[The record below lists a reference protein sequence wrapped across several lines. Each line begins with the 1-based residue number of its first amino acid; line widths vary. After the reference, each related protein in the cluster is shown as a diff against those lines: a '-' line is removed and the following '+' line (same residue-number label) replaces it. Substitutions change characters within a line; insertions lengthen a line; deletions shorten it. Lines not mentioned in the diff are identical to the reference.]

1 MADVLYS
8 SEMSQRQLK
17 SGQID
22 EPWVARLLK
31 LGSIGLC
38 VCRLLL
44 VDERVANATPAPSPP
59 SSVSLLSIEQAV
71 DFALAHHP
79 SLPGRG
85 AIEDLRAAQTAQV
98 RLAMLPRVDLSAQL
112 VRATGNVVVGA
123 VWSQP
128 GMPAVT
134 GPPMP
139 AHFDGGAFASALS
152 LGGVWDLTGLA
163 QRMAQVD
170 AALAAQ
176 AQAQAATE
184 ARRLDVAYGA
194 ADAYLQVW
202 AAQAVARSTAASVER
217 ARLLA
222 AIVESYQ
229 RAELRPGAD
238 LSRARAELAL
248 SESQHEHAE
257 ERHAISRALLAQAI
271 GAAGAELHLA
281 PPLLNGMRES
291 QDGSP
296 EASVET
302 RALSHPV
309 VREADSATQAAAA
322 QVRATRLQYLP
333 RVDLVAALWS
343 RGSGLGPTE
352 TAAGMVPDTPNWGV
366 GLVASWSP
374 MEAFSVRQRTLAAR
388 AQQQLAQAQSEE
400 TLQAVRTQ
408 LATASASQRAAIA
421 VLQHAPI
428 ALGAAKLGEQQAV
441 ARYKAGLA
449 RLLEVSDAQRLLAQA
464 EAGEALAQVGVLRA
478 QLLLCRALGDLAPC
492 LQRLHAG
499 AGGS

>member
-1 MADVLYS
+1 MS
-8 SEMSQRQLK
+8 SRQLK
-17 SGQID
+17 SGHRD
-22 EPWVARLLK
+22 EPWASRWLK
-31 LGSIGLC
+31 LASIGLC
-38 VCRLLL
+38 VCGLFL
-44 VDERVANATPAPSPP
+44 VGEWAANATPALPSPSP
-59 SSVSLLSIEQAV
+59 VSLLSMQQAV

-79 SLPGRG
+79 SLAAGG

-123 VWSQP
+123 VWPQP

-139 AHFDGGAFASALS
+139 ARFDGGAFASAVS
-152 LGGVWDLTGLA
+152 LGGAWDLTGLA

-170 AALAAQ
+170 AALATQ

-184 ARRLDVAYGA
+184 ARRLEVAYGA

-202 AAQAVARSTAASVER
+202 AAQAIARSTAASVER
-217 ARLLA
+217 ARMLT

-229 RAELRPGAD
+229 RADLRPGAD

-248 SESQHEHAE
+248 SETQHAHAE
-257 ERHAISRALLAQAI
+257 ERHAISRALLAQAV
-271 GAAGAELHLA
+271 GAAGADLHLA
-281 PPLLNGMRES
+281 PPPLKETRES
-291 QDGSP
+291 QDRSQ
-296 EASVET
+296 ETET
-302 RALSHPV
+302 RAPSHPV
-309 VREADSATQAAAA
+309 VREADHAAQAAAA

-352 TAAGMVPDTPNWGV
+352 TAAGLVPDTPNWGA
-366 GLVASWSP
+366 GLFASWSP
-374 MEAFSVRQRTLAAR
+374 IEAFSVRQRVQAAR
-388 AQQQLAQAQSEE
+388 AQQQLAQAQSDEA
-400 TLQAVRTQ
+400 LQAVRTQ
-408 LATASASQRAAIA
+408 LAVAQASLRAAFA

-428 ALGAAKLGEQQAV
+428 ALAAAKLGEQQAI

-464 EAGEALAQVGVLRA
+464 EAEEALAQVGVLRA
-478 QLLLCRALGDLAPC
+478 QLLVCRALGDLAPC
-492 LQRLHAG
+492 LQRLRAG